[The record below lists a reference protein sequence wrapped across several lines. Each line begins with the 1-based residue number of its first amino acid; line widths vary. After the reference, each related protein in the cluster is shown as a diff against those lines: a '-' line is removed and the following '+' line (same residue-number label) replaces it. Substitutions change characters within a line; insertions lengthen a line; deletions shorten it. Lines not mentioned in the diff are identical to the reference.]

1 MTKNKTMRVSELEY
15 EVLTRFRAVHRD
27 KQQVV
32 LDILHIDHV
41 IRKEPQKEPGKLYL
55 YKRSESI

>member
-32 LDILHIDHV
+32 LDILHIDRE
-41 IRKEPQKEPGKLYL
+41 IQKEPGKLYL